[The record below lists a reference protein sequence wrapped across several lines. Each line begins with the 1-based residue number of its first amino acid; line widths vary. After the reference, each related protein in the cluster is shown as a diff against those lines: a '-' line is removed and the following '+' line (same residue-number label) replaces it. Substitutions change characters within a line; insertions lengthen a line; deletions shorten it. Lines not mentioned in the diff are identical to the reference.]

1 MLPWILSLKT
11 PVLVLYVFWCIG
23 ISSFALSSFAKII
36 QEYLAIQYDYSSEA
50 LMVMGQVGFQ
60 WLFMAKCSWL
70 ERKVYALIAITV
82 SMIGSLLLL
91 PLIAYNQIFTV
102 SALEATAYFFVV
114 VGIIFVVHHLFLTR
128 QKLPIFLT
136 FTWVG
141 YRLLLLIYVVFPRRD
156 CHG

>member
-1 MLPWILSLKT
+1 
-11 PVLVLYVFWCIG
+11 
-23 ISSFALSSFAKII
+23 
-36 QEYLAIQYDYSSEA
+36 
-50 LMVMGQVGFQ
+50 MVMGQVGFQ

-136 FTWVG
+136 FTWVV